1 MRVKH
6 VSLFEAVKI
15 GAAASEEDRNLEQMP
30 IQKIMSVPVAHEG
43 QVMGVVQISRK
54 GLDSSLAG
62 ADFSGEDL
70 KQLEKAAE
78 ILARMP
84 FMKEGADI

>member
-1 MRVKH
+1 
-6 VSLFEAVKI
+6 
-15 GAAASEEDRNLEQMP
+15 
-30 IQKIMSVPVAHEG
+30 MSVPVAHEG

-84 FMKEGADI
+84 FMTEGADI